1 MTIIRKIAG
10 SVNCDLTLTEILT
23 IFRNIGGI
31 EAMIGGIEARI
42 TVAIKPEWDIRVLLY
57 YLSHQMKDVIIG
69 KLLDGLLCH
78 FFWLI

>member
-10 SVNCDLTLTEILT
+10 SVNCDWTLTEILT

-31 EAMIGGIEARI
+31 EARI
-42 TVAIKPEWDIRVLLY
+42 TIAIKPEWDIRVLLY

-69 KLLDGLLCH
+69 KLVDGLLCH